1 MWRPKNLIWVMPAEG
16 ENMETNI
23 AYGLMLATLGFFG
36 YVGDQAATEKE
47 LETDEYLSARG
58 SQNWLRIGLS
68 LFASGMGLWLLF
80 GPSEV
85 GYYGGFWEVLGYAI
99 SASTPFLLLAYVGPK
114 IRAKLPNGV
123 TLADYVRLRLGRPMQ
138 VYVGIISVLYMFT
151 FLFAEFT
158 AVGRAMNILAGMEPL
173 YPILLV
179 ALVTAAY
186 TSYGGL
192 PASLRTDRWQ
202 GWLALWLL
210 VALLLVV
217 FGADIGTMFEQAKA
231 HTPEDLQWDW
241 AHGSISDLNKNSFEA
256 GVALVLAIT
265 AAEMFSQGNWQRTH
279 AAENDEALK
288 KGAWFAAAMVF
299 PLMFIMG
306 FLGTVVA
313 GQGSVADP
321 SAAFF
326 YLIEDVHVI
335 IIALFVVL
343 GIALI
348 CSSAD
353 TLQNAIVA
361 SISRDLADGKMSLSA
376 ARIATLALIPGA
388 IWLSLWGV
396 ENGYSIFA
404 IFLFADLLA
413 AATVLPV
420 LLSLWSRVEP
430 EAALV
435 GAICG
440 LLSVVAYGLYE
451 PATSYDGIQQY
462 VMYIIYPTMDPING
476 GAISP
481 VDGGLTNLWVFVSAL
496 VGSGLV
502 TILGSL
508 ALNSGNSSSEEE

>member
-1 MWRPKNLIWVMPAEG
+1 MDLIWVMPAEG
-16 ENMETNI
+16 ENMDTNI
-23 AYGLMLATLGFFG
+23 AYGLMLVTLGFFG
-36 YVGDQAATEKE
+36 YIGYQAATEKE
-47 LETDEYLSARG
+47 LDTDEYLSARG
-58 SQNWLRIGLS
+58 SQSWLRIGLS

-114 IRAKLPNGV
+114 IRAKLPDGV
-123 TLADYVRLRLGRPMQ
+123 TLADYVRMRLGRPMQ
-138 VYVGIISVLYMFT
+138 IYVGVISVIYMFT

-158 AVGRAMNILAGMEPL
+158 AIGRAMNILAGMEPL

-179 ALVTAAY
+179 AFVTAAY

-217 FGADIGTMFEQAKA
+217 FGGDISTMMDQAKA
-231 HTPEDLQWDW
+231 HTPEHLTNDEWHW
-241 AHGSISDLNKNSFEA
+241 EHGSISDLNRTSFEA
-256 GVALVLAIT
+256 GVAIILAIT

-279 AAENDEALK
+279 AAENDEALR
-288 KGAWFAAAMVF
+288 KGAWFAAALVF

-313 GQGSVADP
+313 GQGAVDDP

-326 YLIEDVHVI
+326 YLIEDVHI
-335 IIALFVVL
+335 FIIALFVVL
-343 GIALI
+343 GIALV

-353 TLQNAIVA
+353 TLQNAVVA
-361 SISRDLADGKMSLSA
+361 SISRDLADGKMDLKT
-376 ARIATLALIPGA
+376 ARMVTLALLPWA
-388 IWLSLWGV
+388 IGLSLWGV

-420 LLSLWSRVEP
+420 LLSLWDGVDSR
-430 EAALV
+430 AALA
-435 GAICG
+435 GAVCG
-440 LLSVVAYGLYE
+440 ILSVIAYGIYE

-462 VMYIIYPTMDPING
+462 VMYIIYPTMDSING

-502 TILGSL
+502 TIVGSL
-508 ALNSGNSSSEEE
+508 MLNSKKSLENE